1 MRVGILLLAAVLA
14 LVADPASAQNGRRPV
29 LSAESVLLLD
39 ANGKVLFSKNPS
51 EDHAPASL
59 VKLMTLYLACE
70 AIEAGEAQWDEPVV
84 ISQRAAQTPRYRM
97 GLKAG
102 ETVPLRT
109 LLEGSQPNLTVD
121 YRSVQPARARW
132 NSTEQPTTPPPITT
146 ALTWDFMELGPLLE
160 RPIQGVQKMIQAAAT
175 ASISSSHFSSKMP
188 VMMVVSP
195 TRRPPSASSRVRR

>member
-14 LVADPASAQNGRRPV
+14 FVAAPASAQNGRRPV

-51 EDHAPASL
+51 EGHAPASL

-109 LLEGSQPNLTVD
+109 LPRGRGHRLRQ
-121 YRSVQPARARW
+121 
-132 NSTEQPTTPPPITT
+132 
-146 ALTWDFMELGPLLE
+146 
-160 RPIQGVQKMIQAAAT
+160 
-175 ASISSSHFSSKMP
+175 
-188 VMMVVSP
+188 
-195 TRRPPSASSRVRR
+195 

>member
-84 ISQRAAQTPRYRM
+84 ISHARRADPALSHGAQGR
-97 GLKAG
+97 
-102 ETVPLRT
+102 
-109 LLEGSQPNLTVD
+109 
-121 YRSVQPARARW
+121 
-132 NSTEQPTTPPPITT
+132 
-146 ALTWDFMELGPLLE
+146 
-160 RPIQGVQKMIQAAAT
+160 
-175 ASISSSHFSSKMP
+175 
-188 VMMVVSP
+188 
-195 TRRPPSASSRVRR
+195 